1 MFFLVNSSKN
11 SFSSSSS
18 HLRSVNSSSFFSF
31 DDDDERER
39 KGEKSRELQVFFA
52 PSSDELSGQNER
64 RRRRRRED
72 QPGEQR
78 RVGNVP
84 FFIAR
89 MQRETNEQ
97 FTQLQLKFKREH
109 EEKMRENEKMRD
121 AIERL
126 TRVKDDLLKSL
137 TLMTKER
144 ECLREKAMG
153 KKLKLFLRRRRR
165 RRRRR

>member
-1 MFFLVNSSKN
+1 M
-11 SFSSSSS
+11 SF
-18 HLRSVNSSSFFSF
+18 RGKTNDG
-31 DDDDERER
+31 DDGDGRNNQENND
-39 KGEKSRELQVFFA
+39 
-52 PSSDELSGQNER
+52 
-64 RRRRRRED
+64 
-72 QPGEQR
+72 
-78 RVGNVP
+78 VGNVP

-144 ECLREKAMG
+144 DAFREKAMG
-153 KKLKLFLRRRRR
+153 KKLKLFPNDDDDVDDDDDRKRITMIDPPSPPPPNKNKNKKNNDD
-165 RRRRR
+165 